1 MRVPTEPIRLV
12 SCNTEFAGCAEFG
25 YGAADRRDE
34 QIQLLRALKPDV
46 LVLQEMNGCRDLGG
60 RRFRRWVIGTGMA
73 QGFLAHANVTTSGH
87 RFDSAILVS
96 DRVRVLAEGGNRAK
110 YHHVLGWMECEIDGL
125 PAPLEIKHIHL
136 DPFDPRNR
144 TTETAPFE
152 VLAAPGRQAVV
163 IGDGQGVARGFP
175 EPDWSRLPP
184 HLRNGHLGLP
194 GTRWEGIADRSAVE
208 QLALA
213 GLVDLAEHFDDQ
225 RPTGGFGPNDVERRQ
240 DVAIVS
246 PDLVPLA
253 RNYQVHAEFVDRRL
267 TDHAVVSFDLDP
279 YAAV

>member
-1 MRVPTEPIRLV
+1 VSVSTEPIRIV

-34 QIQLLRALKPDV
+34 QMRLLRALEPDV
-46 LVLQEMNGCRDLGG
+46 LALQEMNGCAALGG
-60 RRFRRWVIGTGMA
+60 RRFRHWVIGTGMA
-73 QGFLAHANVTTSGH
+73 QGFLSRANKTTSGH

-96 DRVRVLAEGGNRAK
+96 GRARVLAEGANRAK
-110 YHHVLGWMECEIDGL
+110 YHHVLGWMECEFDGL
-125 PAPLEIKHIHL
+125 PAPIEFKHIHL

-144 TTETAPFE
+144 TAETAPFE
-152 VLAAPGRQAVV
+152 VLAAPGRNSVV
-163 IGDGQGVARGFP
+163 IGDANAVGLGFP
-175 EPDWSRLPP
+175 EPDWNRLPP

-213 GLVDLAEHFDDQ
+213 GLVDLAQALGDQ

-240 DVAIVS
+240 DLVILS

-253 RNYQVHAEFVDRRL
+253 RNYQVHREFVERGL
-267 TDHAVVSFDLDP
+267 TDHAVVSFELHP
-279 YAAV
+279 AAPA

>member
-1 MRVPTEPIRLV
+1 MSVSARPIRIV

-25 YGAADRRDE
+25 YGAPERRDE
-34 QIQLLRALKPDV
+34 QMQLLRALEPDV
-46 LVLQEMNGCRDLGG
+46 LALQEMNGCRALGG

-73 QGFLAHANVTTSGH
+73 QGFLAHANLTTSGH
-87 RFDSAILVS
+87 AFDSAILVS
-96 DRVRVLAEGGNRAK
+96 DRVRVLAEGANTAK
-110 YHHVLGWMECEIDGL
+110 YHHVLGWLECEIDGL
-125 PAPLEIKHIHL
+125 PAPLEFKNIHL

-144 TTETAPFE
+144 TAETSPFE
-152 VLAAPGRQAVV
+152 VLGAPGRAAVV
-163 IGDGQGVARGFP
+163 IGDANAVGLGFP

-213 GLVDLAEHFDDQ
+213 GLVDLAQFYDDQ
-225 RPTGGFGPNDVERRQ
+225 RPTGGFGPQDVERRQ
-240 DVAIVS
+240 DLAILS

-253 RNYQVHAEFVDRRL
+253 RNYQVHREFVDL
-267 TDHAVVSFDLDP
+267 GLGDHAMISFELDP
-279 YAAV
+279 AAT